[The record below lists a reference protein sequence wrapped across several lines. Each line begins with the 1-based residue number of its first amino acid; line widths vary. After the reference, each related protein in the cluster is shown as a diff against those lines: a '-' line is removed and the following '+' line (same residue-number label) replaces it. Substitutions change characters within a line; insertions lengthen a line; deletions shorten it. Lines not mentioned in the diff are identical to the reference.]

1 MVEKILNPSQEI
13 GQFLLKKTNQS
24 AKIAYG

>member
-1 MVEKILNPSQEI
+1 MVEKIIFPSQGI